1 MARDVLDT
9 VVAAETPE
17 GIVLELRPAG
27 LSARFYA
34 FLIDWLVR
42 LLILYAAAIAQAFM
56 GGFGLG
62 ADDRGK
68 L

>member
-1 MARDVLDT
+1 MLREVLDT

-34 FLIDWLVR
+34 FLIDF
-42 LLILYAAAIAQAFM
+42 LIRVLIGIAALFVTPFL
-56 GGFGLG
+56 GGFGVG
-62 ADDRGK
+62 
-68 L
+68 